1 MPATANRLPSGQRH
15 TLYYKDTHS
24 TGFSILIIMLKA
36 QAMPHNDTT
45 GIQIYIIIVSFC
57 PNIQH

>member
-1 MPATANRLPSGQRH
+1 MPVAANRLPSGQRH

-36 QAMPHNDTT
+36 QAMP
-45 GIQIYIIIVSFC
+45 
-57 PNIQH
+57 P

>member
-1 MPATANRLPSGQRH
+1 MPVAANRLPSGQRH

-36 QAMPHNDTT
+36 QAMPRNDTT
-45 GIQIYIIIVSFC
+45 GIQIYKIIGLTR
-57 PNIQH
+57 

>member
-1 MPATANRLPSGQRH
+1 MPVAANRLPSEQRH

-36 QAMPHNDTT
+36 QAMPRNDTR
-45 GIQIYIIIVSFC
+45 GIQIYIIIVPFC
-57 PNIQH
+57 PNIQL